1 MRYDEQL
8 SISLPSKKL
17 RKRKIKIDPDVIKRI
32 ELRGHHSNSE
42 IGLASLTGYLC
53 AYDEAYELHP
63 AKKKVGA
70 LRPKF
75 AGQLTTEMVMK
86 ALQKRNLS
94 GRVTMHPDGE
104 RKTIK
109 IDSINSAITLSADG
123 MSTNIQSP
131 KEHRMMLLDAV
142 TSYLQSLC

>member
-17 RKRKIKIDPDVIKRI
+17 RKRKIKISPEVIKRI
-32 ELRGHHSNSE
+32 ELHGHHMNPDVGIS
-42 IGLASLTGYLC
+42 SLSGYLC
-53 AYDEAYELHP
+53 AYDEAYELLP

-70 LRPKF
+70 LRPKY
-75 AGQLTTEMVMK
+75 AGQLTTDTILK

-94 GRVTMHPDGE
+94 ARVTSHPDGE
-104 RKTIK
+104 RKIIK

-142 TSYLQSLC
+142 TSYLQALC